1 MANTRAQQQIAKW
14 TREHWLPTQLGIQ
27 FDQRPVAL
35 STGGQY
41 RFDAVSRDGGTVVCL
56 STSAARTAGGKL
68 GIGKMT
74 KIRSDLYFLLLAH
87 ANRRLVLFTEQEMH
101 AQWLKERELGR
112 VPESIEFHFVELP
125 QDLRTDLEASRAV
138 ASREVSPG

>member
-41 RFDAVSRDGGTVVCL
+41 RFDAVSRDKYGFCCDEFIYD
-56 STSAARTAGGKL
+56 R
-68 GIGKMT
+68 M
-74 KIRSDLYFLLLAH
+74 SD
-87 ANRRLVLFTEQEMH
+87 
-101 AQWLKERELGR
+101 
-112 VPESIEFHFVELP
+112 
-125 QDLRTDLEASRAV
+125 
-138 ASREVSPG
+138 